1 VVNNVIQKRKR
12 LPGPVTYIFS
22 AMFILLNGV
31 QSNTLQM
38 GKEIIIAN
46 SPTDTNVSD
55 QLEKFF
61 AIMIITFVCQL
72 LAYSR
77 SIYIRI
83 GNILALLKVISLV
96 FISLCGVAA
105 LAKARVKAVDEIQTP
120 YGTSDFSNAFA
131 SASNSPYQYGLALLS
146 VIRAFQGYENANFV
160 SFSSS
165 LFTAICLM
173 TYIGINGNSR
183 WSQR

>member
-12 LPGPVTYIFS
+12 LPGPVTYIFA

-31 QSNTLQM
+31 QSNALQM

-46 SPTDTNVSD
+46 SPKDTKISD
-55 QLEKFF
+55 KLEKFF
-61 AIMIITFVCQL
+61 AVMIITFVCQL

-83 GNILALLKVISLV
+83 GNFLALLKVTSLV
-96 FISLCGVAA
+96 FISLCGIAA
-105 LAKARVKAVDEIQTP
+105 LAKARVKGTTQIQTP
-120 YGTSDFSNAFA
+120 YGTTDFSNAFE
-131 SASNSPYQYGLALLS
+131 SASNSPYQYGIALLS

-160 SFSSS
+160 SFSSP
-165 LFTAICLM
+165 FTTIGLM
-173 TYIGINGNSR
+173 TNIGINGNSR
-183 WSQR
+183 SQR